1 MKKKW
6 IAAVVLSVF
15 IVTIGAGCAKQQDA
29 QVYAIKQESLENEDR
44 KTQENSA
51 LQGNEATDAKAQ
63 SDGIEPTTG
72 ANSKTTE
79 ILDGNVRGIGDN
91 GIVIIKT
98 RLEETDEDGVALAVA
113 PAPGAE
119 TEEDYVGVN
128 FTDQTKMELHIVKNN
143 GVNPEEDITVQQASL
158 SDIKDD
164 MSVTLEGYYDE
175 EVFVAEKVILYEFV

>member
-1 MKKKW
+1 M
-6 IAAVVLSVF
+6 
-15 IVTIGAGCAKQQDA
+15 
-29 QVYAIKQESLENEDR
+29 
-44 KTQENSA
+44 
-51 LQGNEATDAKAQ
+51 
-63 SDGIEPTTG
+63 
-72 ANSKTTE
+72 
-79 ILDGNVRGIGDN
+79 
-91 GIVIIKT
+91 
-98 RLEETDEDGVALAVA
+98 AVA

>member
-29 QVYAIKQESLENEDR
+29 QVDAIKQESLKNEDR

-113 PAPGAE
+113 P